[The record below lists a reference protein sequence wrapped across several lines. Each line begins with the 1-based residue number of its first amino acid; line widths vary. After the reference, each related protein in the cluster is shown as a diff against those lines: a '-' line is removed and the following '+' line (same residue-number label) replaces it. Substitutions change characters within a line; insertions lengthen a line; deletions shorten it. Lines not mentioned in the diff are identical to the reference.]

1 MNSKILRAQ
10 RHEISEY
17 YLYKKIAKSVKDK
30 KTKEIISLMAE
41 QEKSHYEVWKSITQK
56 TVRPS
61 WIRVNFFYYL
71 ARIFGLSFGL
81 KFMERDEGLAIQLY
95 NEMRN
100 EHPQLAKMI
109 KEEQEHEQK
118 LLSLINSKVLDNVS
132 SIILGLNDA
141 LVELTGALAGFT
153 FALADTKIIAMVGLI
168 TGVAAAFSMAAS
180 SYLAAKEDAH
190 KKNPLFAGL
199 LTGSS
204 YIVAVIILVC
214 PFFLWANPFYA
225 LINTLAFVLFIIFIF
240 NFYIAI
246 SRGTSFK
253 KKFAE
258 MALISVGAALINFGI
273 GYLVKNYFGV

>member
-10 RHEISEY
+10 KHEISEY

-30 KTKEIISLMAE
+30 KIREIISLMAE
-41 QEKSHYEVWKSITQK
+41 QEKSHYEVWKTITK
-56 TVRPS
+56 KSVRPS
-61 WIRVNFFYYL
+61 WLRVNFYYYL
-71 ARIFGLSFGL
+71 SRIFGLSFGL
-81 KFMERDEGLAIQLY
+81 KFMERDEGLAIKLY
-95 NEMRN
+95 SELKND
-100 EHPQLAKMI
+100 HPHLAKMI

-153 FALADTKIIAMVGLI
+153 FALAETKIIAMVGLI
-168 TGVAAAFSMAAS
+168 TGVAAALSMAAS
-180 SYLAAKEDAH
+180 SYLAAKEDQH
-190 KKNPLFAGL
+190 KKSPVLAGL

-204 YIVAVIILVC
+204 YIVAVIILVS
-214 PFFLWANPFYA
+214 PFFFWHNPFYA
-225 LINTLAFVLFIIFIF
+225 LATTLLFVLFIIFIF

-258 MALISVGAALINFGI
+258 MALISLGAALINFGI
-273 GYLVKNYFGV
+273 GYLVKIYFGV